1 MTTNRHSPLIA
12 ACITAIIAASAASNL
27 QAQSS
32 NTAAGNAGALEEI
45 VVTARKRAERL
56 EEVPASITYFDEEY
70 LRDLDVGSGKDL
82 TRITPG
88 LYVIDNGSGFND
100 EFLIRGEGASR
111 QNNAETGS
119 GLYRN
124 GMFVPGGNAGGRNYV
139 PVDFF
144 DVGSVTVLRGPQ
156 GSFFGRN
163 ALGGAVNIVSKRPT
177 ENLEGSVDLE
187 YAINKSKRGEAVL
200 NMPLGETVAV
210 RVGGLKAKQSDGFY
224 KSSLTGK
231 TLDIEDSSAYRA
243 QLAWRPSDKL
253 DFNLLIER
261 ASEFGPNVIA
271 FGQILPTDDPPV
283 NPTGTPSGYSV
294 ARFLKPVDTDSYFD
308 RTTETRI
315 MEISWDLGG
324 VSLQSTTGQRERFA
338 RTNSEVDT
346 FGNNK
351 TARLIP
357 TVSQGSET
365 FERFTQDLRLVS
377 DETGGFNWVAGVE
390 YNKVDSVFR
399 TDRYSDGNRNNA
411 FDGLADVPATLAPE
425 CLVAPTCTLAT
436 VQTTARN
443 GYRVEDSGID
453 DKSYAGYAALNW
465 KLDERLQLSVDTRYS
480 KDDKNFRL
488 SNVFRLDNPATTTV
502 NEQLTRTINSTKTFS
517 KWTPSA
523 SLTWQY
529 ADRQYLFG
537 RVSTGFRAGGFNND
551 LGEPNDGVSAIAVPV
566 AYGSE
571 FVTAYEAGLR
581 GRSEAGFTYELNGYY
596 NLKQDTLVNYSVFT
610 GTTATNTIR
619 NVGVL
624 GSAGDSF
631 QYGIDGQFGARM
643 RTGSGTLALR
653 VALSWAKGE
662 YDGGT
667 VFANQQTN
675 PATTLTTPSIDGK
688 SLQRLREWTTAT
700 TLTWKMPIG
709 NDLNFVSMLSWR
721 GEFGGFE
728 DPNNLNKMDDVSLV
742 DASIGVQ
749 SDRWRLV
756 LSGKN
761 VLDESYFNISPGNL
775 SFNAQQNE
783 PRTWKVSVGYN
794 F

>member
-12 ACITAIIAASAASNL
+12 ACIGAIIAASAASNL
-27 QAQSS
+27 HAQSS

-163 ALGGAVNIVSKRPT
+163 ALGGAVNIVSTRPT

-187 YAINKSKRGEAVL
+187 YGINKSKRGEAVL

-324 VSLQSTTGQRERFA
+324 V
-338 RTNSEVDT
+338 
-346 FGNNK
+346 
-351 TARLIP
+351 
-357 TVSQGSET
+357 
-365 FERFTQDLRLVS
+365 
-377 DETGGFNWVAGVE
+377 
-390 YNKVDSVFR
+390 
-399 TDRYSDGNRNNA
+399 
-411 FDGLADVPATLAPE
+411 
-425 CLVAPTCTLAT
+425 
-436 VQTTARN
+436 
-443 GYRVEDSGID
+443 
-453 DKSYAGYAALNW
+453 
-465 KLDERLQLSVDTRYS
+465 
-480 KDDKNFRL
+480 
-488 SNVFRLDNPATTTV
+488 
-502 NEQLTRTINSTKTFS
+502 
-517 KWTPSA
+517 
-523 SLTWQY
+523 
-529 ADRQYLFG
+529 
-537 RVSTGFRAGGFNND
+537 
-551 LGEPNDGVSAIAVPV
+551 
-566 AYGSE
+566 
-571 FVTAYEAGLR
+571 
-581 GRSEAGFTYELNGYY
+581 
-596 NLKQDTLVNYSVFT
+596 
-610 GTTATNTIR
+610 
-619 NVGVL
+619 
-624 GSAGDSF
+624 
-631 QYGIDGQFGARM
+631 
-643 RTGSGTLALR
+643 
-653 VALSWAKGE
+653 
-662 YDGGT
+662 
-667 VFANQQTN
+667 
-675 PATTLTTPSIDGK
+675 
-688 SLQRLREWTTAT
+688 
-700 TLTWKMPIG
+700 
-709 NDLNFVSMLSWR
+709 
-721 GEFGGFE
+721 
-728 DPNNLNKMDDVSLV
+728 
-742 DASIGVQ
+742 
-749 SDRWRLV
+749 
-756 LSGKN
+756 
-761 VLDESYFNISPGNL
+761 
-775 SFNAQQNE
+775 
-783 PRTWKVSVGYN
+783 
-794 F
+794 

>member
-1 MTTNRHSPLIA
+1 MTSHRHSPLLA
-12 ACITAIIAASAASNL
+12 ACITAIIAAGSAN
-27 QAQSS
+27 AQGQNSATS
-32 NTAAGNAGALEEI
+32 TANTGGLDEI
-45 VVTARKRAERL
+45 VVTARKRSERL
-56 EEVPASITYFDEEY
+56 EEIPASITYFDEEY
-70 LRDLDVGSGKDL
+70 LRDLNVGSGKDL

-124 GMFVPGGNAGGRNYV
+124 GMFIPGGNAGGRNYV
-139 PVDFF
+139 PIDFF

-163 ALGGAVNIVSKRPT
+163 ALGGAVNVVSKRPT
-177 ENLEGSVDLE
+177 ENLEGSIDLE
-187 YAINKSKRGEAVL
+187 YGINNSKRGEAVF
-200 NMPLGETVAV
+200 NMPLGEGVAI
-210 RVGGLKAKQSDGFY
+210 RVGGLKAEQTDGFY

-231 TLDIEDSSAYRA
+231 ALDVEDSSGYRA
-243 QLAWRPSDKL
+243 QLAWRPSDNFDL
-253 DFNLLIER
+253 NLLIES
-261 ASEFGPNVIA
+261 ADEFGPNVIA
-271 FGQILPTDDPPV
+271 FGQVLATDDPPI
-283 NPTGTPSGYSV
+283 NPTGAPTGFV
-294 ARFLKPVDTDSYFD
+294 VDRFLKPVDTDSYFD
-308 RTTETRI
+308 RSTETRLL
-315 MEISWDLGG
+315 EFTWDLGA

-338 RTNSEVDT
+338 RSNTDFDT

-351 TARLIP
+351 IARLLP
-357 TVSQGSET
+357 SVGQGSET

-377 DETGGFNWVAGVE
+377 ETVGGFNWVAGVE

-399 TDRYSDGNRNNA
+399 NDRYVDGNRNNA
-411 FDGLADVPATLAPE
+411 FDGITDVPTTLATE
-425 CLVAPTCTLAT
+425 CTVAPTCTLAQ

-443 GYRVEDSGID
+443 SYRVEDSGVD

-465 KLDERLQLSVDTRYS
+465 QIDDRLQASVDARYS
-480 KDDKNFRL
+480 KDEKNFRL
-488 SNVFRLDNPATTTV
+488 ANIFRLDNPATATV
-502 NEQLTRTINSTKTFS
+502 NEQITRSINTSKDFS

-537 RVSTGFRAGGFNND
+537 RIGTGFRAGGFNND
-551 LGEPNDGVSAIAVPV
+551 LGEPNDGVSAIAIPI
-566 AYGSE
+566 AYGAE

-581 GRSEAGFTYELNGYY
+581 GRTEGDFTYELSGYY
-596 NLKQDTLVNYSVFT
+596 NVKQDTLVNYSVFA

-619 NVGVL
+619 NIGVL

-631 QYGIDGQFGARM
+631 QYGFDGQFGARM
-643 RTGSGTLALR
+643 RTESGTLALR
-653 VALSWAKGE
+653 VALAWAKGK

-688 SLQRLREWTTAT
+688 ALQRLREWTTST
-700 TLTWKMPIG
+700 TLSWRMPIG
-709 NDLNFVSMLSWR
+709 NDFNFVSMVAWR

-742 DASIGVQ
+742 DASIGFE
-749 SDRWRLV
+749 SDNWRFV

-761 VLDESYFNISPGNL
+761 VLDESYYNISPGNL
-775 SFNAQQNE
+775 SFNTQQNE
-783 PRTWKVSVGYN
+783 PRTWRVAVGYK